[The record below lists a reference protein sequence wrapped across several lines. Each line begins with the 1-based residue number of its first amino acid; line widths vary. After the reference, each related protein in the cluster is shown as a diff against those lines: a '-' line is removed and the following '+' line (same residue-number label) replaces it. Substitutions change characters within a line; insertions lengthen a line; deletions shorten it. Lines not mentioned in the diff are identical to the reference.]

1 MYQVLRQLLESERE
15 PLNVMPSQYKS
26 KRGGLSRQPIY
37 LDHHATTPVDRR
49 VLEAM
54 LPYFTEII
62 GNAASID
69 HEYGAE
75 ANRAVEKTRQQIGAL
90 LNAQPDEI
98 IFTSGA
104 TESDNLA
111 ILGIAEQYADRGNHI
126 ITCVTEHKAV
136 LDSCQYLEQNGCRVT
151 CLPVDQYGL
160 IDPDEVRRAI
170 TPQTILISVMA
181 ANNEIGTLAP
191 LADIGHIAREH
202 AVLFHTDAT
211 QAAAYIPLDVEALN
225 IDLLSL
231 SAHKMYGPKG
241 VGALY
246 VRKRRPRVRVSAQ
259 MHGGGHERGMRSGT
273 LNVPGIAGLGKAAEL
288 AAKEMKAEAKRVGEL
303 RDLLWQGLQEKL
315 EDVQLNG
322 HPTLRLP
329 NNLSVAIPGVESRS
343 LLVQLKHDVA
353 LSTGSACTTARVEPS
368 HVILA
373 LGYGE
378 SRAYSSLRFGLG
390 KGNTNADITLVTER
404 IITLVQKLKR
414 LALV

>member
-1 MYQVLRQLLESERE
+1 MPKQQPPE
-15 PLNVMPSQYKS
+15 PN
-26 KRGGLSRQPIY
+26 GLSRRPVY
-37 LDHHATTPVDRR
+37 MDHHATTPVDKR

-54 LPYFTEII
+54 LPFFTDII

-75 ANRAVEKTRQQIGAL
+75 ANRAVEKARQQIAAL
-90 LNAQPDEI
+90 LNAQSDEI

-111 ILGIAEQYADRGNHI
+111 ILGIAEQHANRGNHI

-136 LDSCQYLEQNGCRVT
+136 LDSCQYLEQKGCRVT
-151 CLPVDQYGL
+151 YLPVDQYGL
-160 IDPDEVRRAI
+160 IEPDEVRRAI

-191 LADIGHIAREH
+191 LAEIGRIAREH
-202 AVLFHTDAT
+202 EVLFHTDAT

-241 VGALY
+241 IGALY

-259 MHGGGHERGMRSGT
+259 IHGGGHERGMRSGT
-273 LNVPGIAGLGKAAEL
+273 LNVPGIVGLGKAAEL

-303 RDLLWQGLQEKL
+303 RDLLWRELQENL
-315 EDVQLNG
+315 EDIQLNG
-322 HPTLRLP
+322 HPTQRLP

-343 LLVQLKHDVA
+343 LLVQLKHDVS
-353 LSTGSACTTARVEPS
+353 LSTGSACTTAKVEPS

-373 LGYGE
+373 LGYSAE
-378 SRAYSSLRFGLG
+378 RAHCSLRFGLG
-390 KGNTNADITLVTER
+390 KGNSKADVKLVVE
-404 IITLVQKLKR
+404 KLGVAVR
-414 LALV
+414 QLRQLLTA